1 MARAG
6 IEPGI
11 SRMIAGYPFH
21 CAIMTHWVK
30 PCSVHFLSQAPG
42 LILNFD
48 LLEMKQMVV
57 MRNLSLNVVTG
68 MKGPGATSE
77 MAGQG
82 VEVMIAGL
90 EMKGLL
96 RVAGMDTGRTETGEV
111 TLEVV
116 MTKEAAM
123 NAVVVLMREKGGQE
137 VQTQDVMEVG
147 LA

>member
-1 MARAG
+1 
-6 IEPGI
+6 
-11 SRMIAGYPFH
+11 
-21 CAIMTHWVK
+21 
-30 PCSVHFLSQAPG
+30 
-42 LILNFD
+42 
-48 LLEMKQMVV
+48 MVV
-57 MRNLSLNVVTG
+57 MRNLSLKVVTG

-96 RVAGMDTGRTETGEV
+96 WVAGMDTGRTETGEV

-116 MTKEAAM
+116 MTKEAAG